1 MWVGT
6 VVAPDR
12 PAPFAA
18 ETSDDVSTFPE
29 VPVLE
34 GSIVRLE
41 HLGPHHASDLARAAE
56 EDRSTYAFT
65 WVPRAGEVDTYIG
78 AQLDRVRSGRMVAWA
93 QVRHSDGRAVG
104 CTAFWDPRFLT
115 GGSSLSAIEIGFTWL
130 APSAQ
135 GTGLNAESKL
145 LLLTHA
151 FEEWQVARVDLK
163 TDARNLQ
170 SWRAIEGIGARFE
183 GVLRN
188 WSQSWAAGE
197 EGKLRDSA
205 MFSIIES
212 EWPACRELLERR
224 VTKHRG

>member
-1 MWVGT
+1 M
-6 VVAPDR
+6 
-12 PAPFAA
+12 
-18 ETSDDVSTFPE
+18 STFPE
-29 VPVLE
+29 APALE

-41 HLGPHHASDLARAAE
+41 HLSPHHASDLAWAAE
-56 EDRSTYAFT
+56 EDRSSYAFT
-65 WVPRAGEVDTYIG
+65 WVPRAEDVDAYIR
-78 AQLDRVRSGRMVAWA
+78 AQLDRVESGRMVAWA
-93 QVRHSDGRAVG
+93 QVRLSDRRAVG
-104 CTAFWDPRFLT
+104 CTAFWEPRFLT
-115 GGSSLSAIEIGFTWL
+115 GGPRLSAVEIGFTWL
-130 APSAQ
+130 ASSAQ

-170 SWRAIEGIGARFE
+170 SRRAIEGIGARFE

-188 WSQSWAAGE
+188 WSPSWAAGE

-212 EWPACRELLERR
+212 EWPACRAHLERR
-224 VTKHRG
+224 VSDHRAGRNGAA